1 MHPGCRRDAEHPDG
15 VLLRRLP
22 DAGRRGVRPR
32 CGFRPDGA
40 FPGKARTGCCPD
52 AADVRCRRRGP
63 GACPG
68 TWRRGCC
75 RGGGRPDGVPNCPV
89 RRSGTG
95 LQELQPWGPGV
106 RRALHRWTVPP
117 GLPAQ
122 LLLQPGPRG
131 QGLLPERAQTGPGLL
146 PELQPWVPEPWELP
160 GPARGPDGKP
170 RGWRAPWA
178 LQRELRTSKRRRRG
192 RRCGVSSQ
200 RGPQWW
206 KRRSERIRP
215 VPAVWLLHLWK

>member
-1 MHPGCRRDAEHPDG
+1 MHPVRRRDGEHPDG
-15 VLLRRLP
+15 DPLRLLP
-22 DAGRRGVRPR
+22 GAGRRGVRPR

-40 FPGKARTGCCPD
+40 CPGKERTGCCPD
-52 AADVRCRRRGP
+52 AGDVRYRRRDP

-75 RGGGRPDGVPNCPV
+75 LDGDRPDGVPNCPA
-89 RRSGTG
+89 RRSGTEQPG
-95 LQELQPWGPGV
+95 LQPWAPGV
-106 RRALHRWTVPP
+106 RRALHRWTAPP
-117 GLPAQ
+117 WLQAQ
-122 LLLQPGPRG
+122 LLLLPGPRG
-131 QGLLPERAQTGPGLL
+131 QGLLPEQAPTGRGLR

-160 GPARGPDGKP
+160 DPARGPDEKL

-178 LQRELRTSKRRRRG
+178 LQREPRTSKRRRRG

-206 KRRSERIRP
+206 KRQSERIRP